1 MLGISLIVFPKLA
14 LGLSGF
20 ETGVAVMPQIKGG
33 EGTQQE
39 RLNNRIKGVRRMM
52 TVAALTMC
60 TFLIASSIITTT
72 LIPAEALQEGGEAN
86 GRALAYIAHHYMGNG
101 MGTVYDIATI
111 LILWFAGASAM
122 AGMLNLVPRYLPRF
136 GMAPEWAAHTRPLA
150 MVFGLSLIHI

>member
-1 MLGISLIVFPKLA
+1 MLVVLTCVFLRGFGEAINLSVILVSVFLVLNLVVVGDGLYVLITHPHYVTDWHTALLAQHSNPWVMLGISLIVFPKLA

-72 LIPAEALQEGGEAN
+72 LI
-86 GRALAYIAHHYMGNG
+86 
-101 MGTVYDIATI
+101 
-111 LILWFAGASAM
+111 
-122 AGMLNLVPRYLPRF
+122 
-136 GMAPEWAAHTRPLA
+136 
-150 MVFGLSLIHI
+150 LSLIHI